1 PDFTTVTRAYTATEG
16 IGSVDAIAALIP
28 ELLDRAVPKSAS
40 VRLLGI
46 TVSGLVDVPE
56 ASQVAHQLCLL
67 DEILN
72 PR

>member
-1 PDFTTVTRAYTATEG
+1 MAIDG
-16 IGSVDAIAALIP
+16 IGNTDAIAALLP
-28 ELLDRAVPKSAS
+28 ELLARAVPKSAA

-46 TVSGLVDVPE
+46 TVSGLVHVQA
-56 ASQVAHQLCLL
+56 ASRVAHQMSLL

>member
-1 PDFTTVTRAYTATEG
+1 M
-16 IGSVDAIAALIP
+16 LP

-46 TVSGLVDVPE
+46 TVSGLVHVLA
-56 ASQVAHQLCLL
+56 ASRRAYQMTLL
-67 DEILN
+67 DETLK

>member
-1 PDFTTVTRAYTATEG
+1 MTRALTATEG
-16 IGSVDAIAALIP
+16 IGSADAIAALPP
-28 ELLDRAVPKSAS
+28 ELLDRPVPKSAS

-46 TVSGLVDVPE
+46 TVSG
-56 ASQVAHQLCLL
+56 QVHVLAAGRGAHQMSLL